1 MIRTKPKTWFL
12 LLRPYGTQ
20 DIFHF
25 MEYWNTSSKR
35 QDMYTPVLDSPP
47 SDNEKNIIAIEISL
61 VFIVCC
67 VIHPAN
73 LSVMEIEVIEA
84 SLLA

>member
-1 MIRTKPKTWFL
+1 
-12 LLRPYGTQ
+12 
-20 DIFHF
+20 
-25 MEYWNTSSKR
+25 
-35 QDMYTPVLDSPP
+35 MYTPVLDSPP
-47 SDNEKNIIAIEISL
+47 SDNEKNIIAIDISL

>member
-1 MIRTKPKTWFL
+1 
-12 LLRPYGTQ
+12 
-20 DIFHF
+20 
-25 MEYWNTSSKR
+25 
-35 QDMYTPVLDSPP
+35 MYTPVIDFPP
-47 SDNEKNIIAIEISL
+47 SDHKQKIIAIDISL
-61 VFIVCC
+61 VFIVCY